1 MLTEIRGD
9 LFAIDADALAH
20 GVNCAGVMGAGIAV
34 EFARRW
40 PVVLHR
46 YRTACL
52 NGTLRPGTC
61 LPCAETSPHWIY
73 CLATQPRP
81 GPCAALPAIESAVRA
96 MVGHALAAK
105 VSRIGMPR
113 IGCGL
118 GGLRWSEVRL
128 IVERASEGIE
138 IVAVEWSR

>member
-9 LFAIDADALAH
+9 LFTLDIDALAH
-20 GVNCAGVMGAGIAV
+20 GVNCMGVMGAGIAV
-34 EFARRW
+34 EFKRRW
-40 PVVLHR
+40 PVMFHL

-61 LPCAETSPHWIY
+61 LPCAATSPRWIY

-81 GPCAALPAIESAVRA
+81 GPCAMLPAIEGAVRG
-96 MVGHALAAK
+96 MVRHACAAN
-105 VSRIGMPR
+105 VRRVGMPH
-113 IGCGL
+113 IGCGF
-118 GGLRWSEVRL
+118 GGLRWDEVRP

-138 IVAVEWSR
+138 IIAVEWNR